1 MLKVLPAALYSCGCL
16 LAQAAEP
23 IWREDFEGANR
34 KISPDAVVQ
43 VPGRG
48 RAAHVSVASGTLD
61 PGRTI
66 VLPLPVEK
74 LRGQRV
80 FFGADV
86 KTANVSSKP
95 NPWNGV
101 KVMMIVETPS
111 DRSYPQPEI
120 PDGTVEWRRFS
131 TAVAVP
137 QTATNAVLVLGLEKV
152 SGEAWF
158 DNVRITPRAGL
169 ASTLKPDPARPV
181 FRGHDQPRLRGAMA
195 GTHLTEDDVKHF
207 ATVWKGNL
215 LRLQL
220 FESARQD
227 RALEDYD
234 SWLDARLQHIDQMLA
249 WCEKYAVRA
258 VLDLH
263 SPPGGQAFSAG
274 YVTARGRIFSQPAAQ
289 AKFVEVWQRIASRYM
304 GRRVIWGFDLV
315 NEPDDSMVAED
326 CLDWNTL
333 ADKTARAI
341 RVIDP
346 ERTLIIEPNQ
356 WGCAQGF
363 SGFEPLDL
371 PGIVYS
377 FHFYQPMKFTHQ
389 GIHGNPAG
397 VTYPGRIGDESWD
410 RDALERAMRP
420 AIEFA
425 RKYQLHMYVGE
436 FSAIRTAPGD
446 SAARYLA
453 DVIDIFERHGFDW
466 SYHAYRE
473 WQGWSLE
480 HAGPL
485 DKPIPS
491 QTPTDRQKVVTGWF
505 ARNTAGGPAEQSKG
519 HTSNRR

>member
-1 MLKVLPAALYSCGCL
+1 MLRPLPLALFTCGCL

-23 IWREDFEGANR
+23 IWREDFEGTNS
-34 KISPDAVVQ
+34 KIPPDAVVQ
-43 VPGRG
+43 VPGRS
-48 RAAHVSVASGTLD
+48 RAAHVSVAPGTPD

-74 LRGQRV
+74 LRGRRV

-86 KTANVSSKP
+86 KTANVTSKP

-111 DRSYPQPEI
+111 GRSYPQPEI
-120 PDGTVEWRRFS
+120 PDGTIEWRRFS
-131 TAVAVP
+131 TAAEVP
-137 QTATNAVLVLGLEKV
+137 QTATNAVMVLGLEKV
-152 SGEAWF
+152 TGEAWF
-158 DNVRITPRAGL
+158 DNVRITLRAGL

-195 GTHLTEDDVKHF
+195 GTNLKEDDVKHF

-234 SWLDARLQHIDQMLA
+234 SWLDARLQHIDQVLA
-249 WCEKYAVRA
+249 WCEKYGVRA

-274 YVTARGRIFSQPAAQ
+274 YVTARGRIFTQPAAQ
-289 AKFVEVWQRIASRYM
+289 AKFVEVWQRMASRYK
-304 GRRVIWGFDLV
+304 GRQVIWGFDVV
-315 NEPDDSMVAED
+315 NEPDDSMLAED

-341 RVIDP
+341 RAIDP

-356 WGCAQGF
+356 WGGAQGF
-363 SGFEPLDL
+363 AAFEPLDL
-371 PGIVYS
+371 PRVVYS

-397 VTYPGRIGDESWD
+397 INYPGRIGDELWD

-425 RKYQLHMYVGE
+425 RKYRVHMYVGE
-436 FSAIRTAPGD
+436 FSAIRTAPGE
-446 SAARYLA
+446 SAAKYLA

-480 HAGPL
+480 HEGPL
-485 DKPIPS
+485 DKPILS
-491 QTPTDRQKVVTGWF
+491 QTPTDRQQVVTGWF
-505 ARNTAGGPAEQSKG
+505 ARNAASEPGKAKG
-519 HTSNRR
+519 HTSD